1 LEEVLVDTGETLPAS
16 RSSNKYPVSLLP
28 QLQDL
33 LCIGVLAHLADH
45 AGYYLGDVSGWIE
58 R

>member
-1 LEEVLVDTGETLPAS
+1 LEKVLVDTGETLPAS

-45 AGYYLGDVSGWIE
+45 AGYYLGDDLWVD
-58 R
+58 